1 MNMYSWSYKV
11 MTHLVTPE
19 GRYRVSV
26 PSAQVQSALRGAAEL
41 EAISNLLVKDS
52 LHSLADA
59 PIPTQNETAKADT
72 TKPESLT
79 ATSITSTTT
88 ATAIESTSQGE
99 QSSAPPTGSE
109 GSKPESASGSASSS
123 TATDGDTPTAAAT
136 MTATALKPL
145 VSELDGLERAMLEH
159 FEILCFVLIEFWRQ
173 KLILCLKK
181 TSSTTPTTATTA
193 TTATLPPTAAASAN
207 ITTTGDNI
215 ARAGSDTVEVINNTN
230 I

>member
-1 MNMYSWSYKV
+1 MYSWSYKV

-72 TKPESLT
+72 SKPESLA
-79 ATSITSTTT
+79 ATSITSATT
-88 ATAIESTSQGE
+88 AAAIERTSQGE
-99 QSSAPPTGSE
+99 QSSVPPTGSE
-109 GSKPESASGSASSS
+109 GSKPECASGSASSS
-123 TATDGDTPTAAAT
+123 TMTDVDAPTAAAT

-181 TSSTTPTTATTA
+181 TSSATPSTAA
-193 TTATLPPTAAASAN
+193 ATATLPPTAAASAN